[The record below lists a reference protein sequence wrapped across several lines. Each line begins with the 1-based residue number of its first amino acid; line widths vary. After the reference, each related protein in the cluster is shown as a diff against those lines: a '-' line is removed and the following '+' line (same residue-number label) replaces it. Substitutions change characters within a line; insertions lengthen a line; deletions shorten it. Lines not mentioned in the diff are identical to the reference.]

1 MKPQASET
9 PAFSA
14 LHPNL
19 PSAYFHDCYAITL
32 PPDSR
37 TPLELYLDLVSR
49 TPGWIDFLMNLR
61 NRFVVKLGL
70 KSVGVL
76 SGIDRN
82 KPAHAYGI
90 GDQAGIF
97 RLLEI
102 HDNEVVLGETDKH
115 LDVKVSVARQ
125 TQAGKTVVYVSTV
138 VHVHNA
144 MGRAYMFFITP
155 AHRIIAP
162 ATVARLA
169 ARPA

>member
-1 MKPQASET
+1 MKPQATGT

-14 LHPNL
+14 LYSSL

-61 NRFVVKLGL
+61 NRFVVRIGL

-82 KPAHAYGI
+82 KPAHDYRI

-97 RLLEI
+97 KLLEI
-102 HDNEVVLGETDKH
+102 HENEVVLGETDKH

-125 TQAGKTVVYVSTV
+125 NRAGKTVVQVSTI

-144 MGRAYMFFITP
+144 LGRAYMFLITP
-155 AHRIIAP
+155 AHRMIAP
-162 ATVARLA
+162 ATVAQLA